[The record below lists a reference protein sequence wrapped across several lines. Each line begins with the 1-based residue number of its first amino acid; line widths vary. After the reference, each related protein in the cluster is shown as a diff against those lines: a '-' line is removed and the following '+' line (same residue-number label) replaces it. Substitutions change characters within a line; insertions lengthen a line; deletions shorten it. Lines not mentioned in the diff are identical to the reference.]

1 MLTFI
6 GCWGKEL
13 LGAHGR
19 LEDREEGQ
27 KLEARGNLGPAG
39 ELALTPAPQGTALS
53 RFYARGLPGLE
64 EHVIP
69 CHQPPPRTMPMPGVS
84 KCTQVTQSTIRELRM
99 LSRCG
104 GSVWP

>member
-39 ELALTPAPQGTALS
+39 ELALSPAPQGTALS
-53 RFYARGLPGLE
+53 RFYA
-64 EHVIP
+64 H
-69 CHQPPPRTMPMPGVS
+69 
-84 KCTQVTQSTIRELRM
+84 
-99 LSRCG
+99 
-104 GSVWP
+104 